1 MRTVKDSNL
10 LHDKNVKNENE
21 LDCNSAITNIN
32 SRIKC
37 VSLKLDMLK
46 HFVGPSLIAPILV
59 NLEVFQ
65 VDLQTQ
71 SFLIDFSIT
80 IFMLVIFLFWRNF
93 KELKYNYTI
102 LGNFES
108 MLYHLK
114 NKIEYSEEEMNKIR
128 AQKFSR
134 NNLFM

>member
-1 MRTVKDSNL
+1 
-10 LHDKNVKNENE
+10 
-21 LDCNSAITNIN
+21 
-32 SRIKC
+32 
-37 VSLKLDMLK
+37 MLK